1 MWRGS
6 LRAQTCE
13 LLRSGSHD
21 MCPDKPLKKLNKTGK
36 LKPHVWHISVSLWTS
51 ICRQQRAPRS
61 CLSVPVY
68 IRHVYVVVFS
78 ASPASRLVGG
88 ADQSEAA
95 TEREGEGRR
104 EGVATRPALNM
115 AEQRLRS
122 AVPLYLTCLYETKRH
137 GE

>member
-1 MWRGS
+1 M
-6 LRAQTCE
+6 
-13 LLRSGSHD
+13 
-21 MCPDKPLKKLNKTGK
+21 
-36 LKPHVWHISVSLWTS
+36 
-51 ICRQQRAPRS
+51 
-61 CLSVPVY
+61 Y

-78 ASPASRLVGG
+78 ASPASWLVGG

-104 EGVATRPALNM
+104 EGGEGVATRPALNM

-137 GE
+137 GEWGQNQEHDSSECELRNVYDVITVL